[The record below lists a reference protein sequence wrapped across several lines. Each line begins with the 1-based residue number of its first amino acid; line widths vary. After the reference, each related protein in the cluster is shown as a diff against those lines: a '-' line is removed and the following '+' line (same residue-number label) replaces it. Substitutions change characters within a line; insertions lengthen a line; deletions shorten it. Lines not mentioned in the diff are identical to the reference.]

1 MCNSPHQPE
10 MYKWLFASRISQAQF
25 HAVDMLFKKM
35 ALMPILQNVKQK
47 FIRMKKLKLGVIGTG
62 RIGKVHIATLVQSV
76 PQAEV
81 IAVADVNISGAT
93 EVANGYGIS
102 AVYSNYKDVI
112 NHPEVE
118 AVVICSPTD
127 THAQYIIEAAQ
138 AGKHIFCEKPVDLSL
153 EVIQGALNAVEKAGV
168 KLMVGFNRRFD
179 PNFAKLKQLV
189 IDGKIGDPHILKITS
204 RDPAPPPA
212 EYSAVSGGMFMDM
225 TIHDFD
231 MARYIVGSE
240 VTEVYV
246 KSAVLVD
253 PAIGA
258 AGDVDTAIIT
268 LTFANGAMGVIDN
281 SRKAVYGYDQRV
293 EIFGSKGMANADNN
307 YPENHRYFANDGVHS
322 SLPLNF
328 FMDRYLDAYA
338 NEMKIFCNA
347 VVNSLPLPVSGDDG
361 LKSVAIALAA
371 KKSVQENRPV
381 KLSEILQVN

>member
-1 MCNSPHQPE
+1 
-10 MYKWLFASRISQAQF
+10 
-25 HAVDMLFKKM
+25 V
-35 ALMPILQNVKQK
+35 
-47 FIRMKKLKLGVIGTG
+47 
-62 RIGKVHIATLVQSV
+62 
-76 PQAEV
+76 
-81 IAVADVNISGAT
+81 AVADVNLAGAK
-93 EVANGYGIS
+93 EVAGGFGITT
-102 AVYSNYKDVI
+102 VFSNYKDVI

-127 THAQYIIEAAQ
+127 THAAYIVEAAQ

-153 EVIQGALNAVEKAGV
+153 PVIQGALEAVAKAGV

-179 PNFAKLKQLV
+179 PNFLKIKQMV
-189 IDGKIGDPHILKITS
+189 TEGKIGDPHILKITS

-231 MARYIVGSE
+231 MARYIAGSE

-253 PAIGA
+253 EAIGK
-258 AGDVDTAIIT
+258 AGDVDTAIVT
-268 LTFANGAMGVIDN
+268 LTFANGAIGVIDN

-293 EIFGSKGMANADNN
+293 EIFGSKGMACADNN
-307 YPENHRYFANDGVHS
+307 YPENHRYFAADGVHG

-328 FMDRYLDAYA
+328 FMDRYLEAYA
-338 NEMKIFCNA
+338 NEMKIFCDS
-347 VVNSLPLPVSGDDG
+347 VVNNKPLPVSGDDG

-371 KKSVQENRPV
+371 KKSVAENRPV
-381 KLSEILQVN
+381 KLAEIL

>member
-1 MCNSPHQPE
+1 MN
-10 MYKWLFASRISQAQF
+10 
-25 HAVDMLFKKM
+25 
-35 ALMPILQNVKQK
+35 
-47 FIRMKKLKLGVIGTG
+47 KLKLGVIGTG
-62 RIGKVHIATLVQSV
+62 RIGKVHIATLVQNV
-76 PQAEV
+76 PQAV
-81 IAVADVNISGAT
+81 VVAVADVNLAAAKEFAAT
-93 EVANGYGIS
+93 MGIS
-102 AVYSNYKDVI
+102 AVYDNYRDVI
-112 NHPEVE
+112 NHPDVE

-127 THAQYIIEAAQ
+127 THAQYIVEAAK

-153 EVIQGALNAVEKAGV
+153 AVIQGALDAVAAAGV

-179 PNFAKLKQLV
+179 PNFAKIKQLV
-189 IDGKIGDPHILKITS
+189 ADGKIGDPHILKITS

-231 MARYIVGSE
+231 MARFIVGSE

-253 PAIGA
+253 EAIGK

-268 LTFANGAMGVIDN
+268 LTFANGAIGVIDN

-293 EIFGSKGMANADNN
+293 EIFGAKGMACADNN
-307 YPENHRYFANDGVHS
+307 YPENHRYFDGDGVHG

-328 FMDRYLDAYA
+328 FMDRYLEAYA
-338 NEMKIFCNA
+338 NEMKIFCDA
-347 VVNSLPLPVSGDDG
+347 VINNLPLPVSGDDG

-371 KKSVQENRPV
+371 KKSVKENRPV
-381 KLSEILQVN
+381 KLSEQS